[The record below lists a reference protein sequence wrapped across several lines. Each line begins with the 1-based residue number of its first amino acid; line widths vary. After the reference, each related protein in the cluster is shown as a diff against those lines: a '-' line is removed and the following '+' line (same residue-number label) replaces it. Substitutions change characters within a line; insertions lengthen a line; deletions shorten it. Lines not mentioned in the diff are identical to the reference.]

1 VGENDSDFRGSST
14 ERSDYL
20 IIRVFEVW
28 WCFSGRTRVA
38 LVVSENR
45 L

>member
-20 IIRVFEVW
+20 IIRVFEV
-28 WCFSGRTRVA
+28 
-38 LVVSENR
+38 
-45 L
+45 